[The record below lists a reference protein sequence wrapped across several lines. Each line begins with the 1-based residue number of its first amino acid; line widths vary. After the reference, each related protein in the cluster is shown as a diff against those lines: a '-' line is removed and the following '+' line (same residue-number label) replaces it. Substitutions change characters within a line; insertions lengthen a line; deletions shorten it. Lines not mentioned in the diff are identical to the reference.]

1 MTEAVQM
8 TTKEAAEQLQV
19 HARTIRKWIDTFEEY
34 IQPDINERGHY
45 ILSEESF
52 RRLANIKRRL
62 QEPHSSMKQV
72 RENLIKEG
80 KIRNAPWTPSREF
93 IEETE
98 KNLQEMINMMDGMTD
113 LLEEMATRV
122 DHVEKHIM
130 GLFNTMDELQ
140 HKLLSVR
147 YESASSNEVHQMFDE
162 IRKKQDQLRM
172 ELRNVTFTQRL
183 TAATNEQSLLPRR
196 QKKARFFGLL

>member
-1 MTEAVQM
+1 MAESHM

-45 ILSEESF
+45 LLSKESF
-52 RRLANIKRRL
+52 QRLSHIKSRL
-62 QEPHSSMKQV
+62 QEPHRSMKQV
-72 RENLIKEG
+72 KEELIQEG
-80 KIRNAPWTPSREF
+80 KMSPYPASPSQEF
-93 IEETE
+93 MEETE
-98 KNLQEMINMMDGMTD
+98 RCLQDMMDMMDGMTD
-113 LLEEMATRV
+113 LLEEMTNRIN
-122 DHVEKHIM
+122 HIEKHM
-130 GLFNTMDELQ
+130 MNLFNSLDEMQ
-140 HKLLSVR
+140 HKLLSVQ

-183 TAATNEQSLLPRR
+183 TAATGEQGLLPRR

>member
-45 ILSEESF
+45 ILSKQSF
-52 RRLANIKRRL
+52 LRLANIKSRL

-72 RENLIKEG
+72 KENLMKEG
-80 KIRNAPWTPSREF
+80 KIKSALVAPPREF

-98 KNLQEMINMMDGMTD
+98 KNMQEMINMMDGMTD
-113 LLEEMATRV
+113 LLEEMTTRV
-122 DHVEKHIM
+122 DHIEKHLL
-130 GLFNTMDELQ
+130 GLFNTLDEMQ

-183 TAATNEQSLLPRR
+183 TAANAEQSLLPRR
-196 QKKARFFGLL
+196 QKRARFFGLL